1 MGIVV
6 IMSANVKKAI
16 VYIIGAI
23 ATALGILFGL
33 SSCTATRTVSTTS
46 SYVQRGDTTT
56 TITTRTVESYNA
68 KKNL

>member
-1 MGIVV
+1 MRT
-6 IMSANVKKAI
+6 NVKKAI
-16 VYIIGAI
+16 VYLIGSI

-33 SSCTATRTVSTTS
+33 SSCNATRTISTTS
-46 SYVQRGDTTT
+46 SFVQRGDTTT